1 LISVNWQK
9 TLILCQDALVR
20 IAIAPNAFKG
30 SLTAA
35 EAAACIERGLR
46 KALRGLSIVKLPMA
60 DGGDGTLLAIVAATG
75 GQTVPCRV
83 TDPLGR
89 KIRSMLGLTGDGRTA
104 VIEMALASGLALLKT
119 RERNP
124 MLTTSRGT
132 GELIRAA
139 LDRRVQEIV
148 IGIGGSATNDGGMG
162 LARALGAR
170 FLDTRN
176 RELPDRGGALV
187 RLARIDVSGLDA
199 RLKHTTI
206 SVACD
211 VDNPLCGPR
220 GAARVYGPQKGAT
233 PAMVK
238 QLDAG
243 LKRLATV
250 LLEDL
255 GVKAADLP
263 GAGAAGGLGAGLV
276 GVLNARLRP
285 GVDVVTHAIGLE
297 RKLAGC
303 DLVITGE
310 GRLDGQTV
318 FGKAPA
324 GVARIARKLGI
335 PVIAICGSLGPD
347 AGNARAAGIAA
358 FFYALEEPVAE
369 AELPRRGPGMLERC
383 AEQVGRLLALKH
395 RLRA

>member
-1 LISVNWQK
+1 VK
-9 TLILCQDALVR
+9 

-46 KALRGLSIVKLPMA
+46 KALRGLSVVKLPMA
-60 DGGDGTLLAIVAATG
+60 DGGDGTMLAIVAATG
-75 GQTVPCRV
+75 GQVVPCRV

-89 KIRSMLGLTGDGRTA
+89 KIRSLFGLTGNGRTA

-119 RERNP
+119 EERNP

-139 LDRRVQEIV
+139 LDRGVQEIV

-162 LARALGAR
+162 VARALGVR
-170 FLDTRN
+170 FPDARN
-176 RELPDRGGALV
+176 RELPDCGSALV

-199 RLKHTTI
+199 RLQHTAI
-206 SVACD
+206 FVACD

-220 GAARVYGPQKGAT
+220 GAARVYGPQKGAS

-243 LKRLATV
+243 LKRLAAV
-250 LLEDL
+250 FQKDL
-255 GVKAADLP
+255 GLKVADLP

-276 GVLNARLRP
+276 AVLNARMRP
-285 GVDVVTHAIGLE
+285 GVDVVTQAIGLE
-297 RKLAGC
+297 AKLAGC

-310 GRLDGQTV
+310 GRLDGQTA

-347 AGNARAAGIAA
+347 AGNVRRAGIAA
-358 FFYALEEPVAE
+358 FFSALEEPVAE

-383 AEQVGRLLALKH
+383 AEQVGRLLALKCP
-395 RLRA
+395 LKK